1 MASSNPASS
10 SMPYTSGNVVL
21 VTQVLPAGPNGVQQL
36 SLDGRLN
43 FRKGHPKALGTVQIM
58 IGLLTLLFGIAA
70 AIYYPSLGVLSGIFV
85 WGSLIYIA
93 AGSVTVAAE
102 KPLSRCLINASL
114 ALNIIAALVAVSGV
128 ILYALEPFI
137 WYGPYGHYYDY
148 GGFSAVVA
156 VFQFLELVISITMA
170 AFACNATCSCCS
182 CCTEQPQQVIQT
194 VEGQIIT
201 QAPPNFQA
209 ASVAPAQPYPQVAP
223 TVKNPSGLGS
233 AEPPAYQPV

>member
-1 MASSNPASS
+1 MASSNAASS

-21 VTQVLPAGPNGVQQL
+21 VTQVHPVAPNGVQQL

-43 FRKGHPKALGTVQIM
+43 FRNGHPQALGTVQIM

-70 AIYYPSLGVLSGIFV
+70 AVYNPSLGVLSGIFV
-85 WGSLIYIA
+85 WGALIYIA

-102 KPLSRCLINASL
+102 KLLSRCLINASL

-128 ILYALEPFI
+128 ILYALDPVI
-137 WYGPYGHYYDY
+137 WYRPYQEHNYYY

-156 VFQFLELVISITMA
+156 VFQFLELIISITMA
-170 AFACNATCSCCS
+170 AYACNATCSCCS
-182 CCTEQPQQVIQT
+182 CCTEPQQLIQT

-209 ASVAPAQPYPQVAP
+209 APVAPAQPYPQVAP
-223 TVKNPSGLGS
+223 NVKNPSGLGS
-233 AEPPAYQPV
+233 AEPPAYQHI